1 MTRRVS
7 VRVTIYQTGSD
18 PSWAE
23 TCRAVLFLPDDLLHS
38 KCFYVL
44 ASSKLRVDVRLC
56 FTQAVSQTSTVA
68 PSSSKARLEELVMR
82 QSKQLIPVVASS
94 SSRDKAKGKG
104 TAASGPKH
112 GPLAAPGTGS
122 GTGTAMG
129 RSKAGIDGTKRGEEA
144 PSGTH
149 MKGSCAAPSNSNAA
163 SSCKTE
169 CQHTGSWP
177 NQTFQ
182 WPCNLVW

>member
-1 MTRRVS
+1 M
-7 VRVTIYQTGSD
+7 
-18 PSWAE
+18 
-23 TCRAVLFLPDDLLHS
+23 C
-38 KCFYVL
+38 
-44 ASSKLRVDVRLC
+44 LC
-56 FTQAVSQTSTVA
+56 FTQAVSQNSVAA

-104 TAASGPKH
+104 SAASGPKH

-122 GTGTAMG
+122 GTGTAMS

-149 MKGSCAAPSNSNAA
+149 MKAHAKRLPVVTQPQHAKANLKVSLLKM
-163 SSCKTE
+163 SS
-169 CQHTGSWP
+169 Q
-177 NQTFQ
+177 
-182 WPCNLVW
+182 LLL